1 MLPEVVFIYAATTFC
16 KGNVVSLLV
25 FCRRDFALILWS
37 FFIILFLEFSYVVLF
52 VGIKPFWNS
61 SVYRS
66 LVDTDESIPSASNN
80 VKRSSCDV

>member
-16 KGNVVSLLV
+16 KRNVVSLLV
-25 FCRRDFALILWS
+25 FCRRDFTLILWS

-61 SVYRS
+61 SVYKS
-66 LVDTDESIPSASNN
+66 LVDTNESIPSASSN